1 MLKSNISRTGRDELA
16 AAIANLHQLDRTAL
30 GAHWRTLYGSAAPR
44 RLAKPLLIGAVA
56 YGLQERALGGLAA
69 STRRRLGVAAAEKHI
84 KPAPVRRTLTAGTTL
99 LREWHGEHHQVTV
112 LEDTGVEYRG
122 QRYRS
127 LSEVARQITGC
138 RWSGPRFFGCRQA
151 RPE

>member
-1 MLKSNISRTGRDELA
+1 
-16 AAIANLHQLDRTAL
+16 
-30 GAHWRTLYGSAAPR
+30 
-44 RLAKPLLIGAVA
+44 VA

-69 STRRRLGVAAAEKHI
+69 STRRRLGAAAEERI
-84 KPAPVRRTLTAGTTL
+84 KPAPARHTLTAGATL
-99 LREWHGEHHQVTV
+99 LREWHGESHQVTMLEGGV
-112 LEDTGVEYRG
+112 LYRE

-138 RWSGPRFFGCRQA
+138 RWSGPRFFGLSQA